1 MMERRELFRIFAATL
16 VAVREGSAQHTHGP
30 SAGVDIAKYTP
41 RFFSDQQYSV
51 IDDLTE
57 IIIPADSESPS
68 AHAAGVRFYID
79 TVLHYAQPETQEQWR
94 AGLAA
99 VEKTAQEQYGRGC
112 TECSAAEKAELVALM
127 ARNEKAPTTNLER
140 FFLVLKNMT
149 LDAFIVSEIGMKE
162 YLGYKGNTA
171 IQEFPGCTHPEHQR
185 F

>member
-1 MMERRELFRIFAATL
+1 MMERRELFKIFAATL
-16 VAVREGSAQHTHGP
+16 VAAREGSAQHTHGTP
-30 SAGVDIAKYTP
+30 AGIDIAKYEP
-41 RFFSDQQYSV
+41 RFFSDRQYSV

-57 IIIPADSESPS
+57 IIIPSDNESPG

-79 TVLHYAQPETQEQWR
+79 AVLHYAEPETQERWR

-99 VEKTAQEQYGRGC
+99 LEETARGQYGRRC
-112 TECSAAEKAELVALM
+112 AECSAAEKAQLVALM
-127 ARNEKAPTTNLER
+127 ARNEKAPATDLER
-140 FFLVLKNMT
+140 FFPVLKNMT

-171 IQEFPGCTHPEHQR
+171 IQDFPGCTHPEHQS